1 ENETEYLLDKFNN
14 SFIKNHQ
21 NRNKLPENEK
31 KIVEKKQ
38 RDFILR
44 CLESHV
50 DKLSEIFAYW
60 AAYYLEQ
67 GYGIEY
73 TDDNEKQKDKKRSIE
88 LYKDAADRLHPDS
101 TVRYAV
107 HLMSNFNK
115 IDEEEIKIKHRQDI
129 LHYLHIA
136 ADRGHSD
143 AYFYLG
149 DIFCYGK
156 LGVNKEIG
164 LGKAYLE
171 TAIGSGNEKANDKL
185 IKFIKESHE
194 SHANLENE
202 NDDLK
207 DEIEKLKNE
216 LEQILKE

>member
-1 ENETEYLLDKFNN
+1 IENKPEQLLDKFNN

-31 KIVEKKQ
+31 KEVEKKQ
-38 RDFILR
+38 RDFILQ
-44 CLESHV
+44 CLDSHV

-73 TDDNEKQKDKKRSIE
+73 TDDNEIQKDKKKSIE
-88 LYKDAADRLHPDS
+88 LYKDAADRLHPNS
-101 TVRYAV
+101 TFRYAA
-107 HLMSNFNK
+107 HLTFNLNK
-115 IDEEEIKIKHRQDI
+115 DDEEEIKIKHGQDI

-143 AYFYLG
+143 AYYYLG
-149 DIFCYGK
+149 NIFCYGK

-164 LGKAYLE
+164 LGEAYFKA
-171 TAIGSGNEKANDKL
+171 AIRLGNEKAKDKL
-185 IKFIKESHE
+185 VKFIKESYE
-194 SHANLENE
+194 SHTNLESE

-207 DEIEKLKNE
+207 MRLRI
-216 LEQILKE
+216 